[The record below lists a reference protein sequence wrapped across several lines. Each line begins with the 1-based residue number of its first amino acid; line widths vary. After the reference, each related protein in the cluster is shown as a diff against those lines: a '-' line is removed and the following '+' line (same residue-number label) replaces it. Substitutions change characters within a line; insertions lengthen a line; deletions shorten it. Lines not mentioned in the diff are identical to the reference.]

1 MFPLTV
7 ESKEYTFA
15 VILMTTDAH
24 VRGKIIEDLFDNPN
38 PDTFTKA
45 NSLYRKLSKRTLEK
59 YDKDAEV

>member
-1 MFPLTV
+1 
-7 ESKEYTFA
+7 
-15 VILMTTDAH
+15 MTTDAH